1 MTDARADAGGVP
13 EIDLTDAEVLCDPA
27 AYGRVR
33 ERSPPTRL
41 RAPGMRPM
49 WVLTRHEDA
58 RAMPSDPRFEL
69 SADLISDLIRTQ
81 TGDESRLNDTEPER
95 LDINRAAGAPGHLG
109 YAHGPHFCL
118 GAALARAQTEVALA
132 ALLRRFPGLA
142 LAGAPGRVPDPGTWR
157 LAALPVTL

>member
-1 MTDARADAGGVP
+1 MFAD
-13 EIDLTDAEVLCDPA
+13 
-27 AYGRVR
+27 
-33 ERSPPTRL
+33 
-41 RAPGMRPM
+41 
-49 WVLTRHEDA
+49 
-58 RAMPSDPRFEL
+58 
-69 SADLISDLIRTQ
+69 
-81 TGDESRLNDTEPER
+81 PER
-95 LDINRAAGAPGHLG
+95 LDISRAAGAPGHLG

>member
-1 MTDARADAGGVP
+1 MTDVRADASGVP
-13 EIDLTDAEVLCDPA
+13 EIDLTDAEVLRDPAA

-33 ERSPPTRL
+33 ERSPL
-41 RAPGMRPM
+41 
-49 WVLTRHEDA
+49 A
-58 RAMPSDPRFEL
+58 RSKPCSANRDPRVF
-69 SADLISDLIRTQ
+69 AA
-81 TGDESRLNDTEPER
+81 PER
-95 LDINRAAGAPGHLG
+95 LDISREAGAPGHLG

-118 GAALARAQTEVALA
+118 GAAPARVQTEVALA